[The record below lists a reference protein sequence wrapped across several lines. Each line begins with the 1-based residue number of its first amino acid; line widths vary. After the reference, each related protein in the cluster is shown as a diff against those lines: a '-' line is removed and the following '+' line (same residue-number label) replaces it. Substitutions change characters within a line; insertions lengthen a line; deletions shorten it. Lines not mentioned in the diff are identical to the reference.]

1 MRRVLFPT
9 FGAGVDVNVWS
20 GVPYFLLRA
29 ARATG
34 IPLEPVPVP
43 TPDDLSRIRRW
54 WRVRQLLFHLRPPDG
69 FSYSPECLAAV
80 WDNNERFPDGVEI
93 RHFQLLSPRILDR
106 VEAGRLSLSF
116 YVDITFRELLRQYP
130 RRWTVNPA
138 IATWTEALER
148 RGYHAARRVIVFSS
162 SSARVITE
170 AMAVPASKV
179 HVVTPGANVD
189 EALINDAAPPPAKSA
204 SDPFVVGFVGMDWQR
219 KGLLRLVEAITALRR
234 NGVPIALRVVGPR
247 PNALRNM
254 DGVEL
259 LGQIDKSHD
268 KARWIE
274 VLRGCDLGALLSVSE
289 GVPISFLE
297 FQRMGVPIIGTN
309 VNGIPDIVTNG
320 AGILVQKNIARAEL
334 IRILGGLAERD
345 ASYVS
350 MRKAAWERRR
360 LVSWAHTMPRFE
372 AAIGL
377 ADLSAT
383 ARHH

>member
-1 MRRVLFPT
+1 MSTCGRSAILSF
-9 FGAGVDVNVWS
+9 
-20 GVPYFLLRA
+20 RA

-43 TPDDLSRIRRW
+43 TPDDLSCIRRW
-54 WRVRQLLFHLRPPDG
+54 WRVRQLLFHLRPPYG

-93 RHFQLLSPRILDR
+93 LNYFQLLSPRILDR

-189 EALINDAAPPPAKSA
+189 EALINDACRPQQNPQVIPLS
-204 SDPFVVGFVGMDWQR
+204 SDCR
-219 KGLLRLVEAITALRR
+219 HGLAA
-234 NGVPIALRVVGPR
+234 
-247 PNALRNM
+247 
-254 DGVEL
+254 
-259 LGQIDKSHD
+259 
-268 KARWIE
+268 
-274 VLRGCDLGALLSVSE
+274 E
-289 GVPISFLE
+289 GVAALSRGDYRTAS
-297 FQRMGVPIIGTN
+297 QWRTN
-309 VNGIPDIVTNG
+309 RI
-320 AGILVQKNIARAEL
+320 AGGWPE
-334 IRILGGLAERD
+334 AER
-345 ASYVS
+345 VTKHG
-350 MRKAAWERRR
+350 R
-360 LVSWAHTMPRFE
+360 
-372 AAIGL
+372 G
-377 ADLSAT
+377 
-383 ARHH
+383 